1 MLFGDNGMQILKT
14 SNVGLALALV
24 MGMASLPTLAITPD
38 PSDQNMYQ
46 REFKLL
52 DVDSNDKLSSAEI
65 KKDPIFEDGGFGK
78 ADKNHN
84 GSLTQDEYAT
94 YKSAVQQ
101 KEAKQTAHDSAIT
114 SKVKTKYLLEKNFR
128 SFKVSVET
136 KDSIVILSGFVDDQ
150 ATKNRAEQ
158 IAAGVKGVKSVKNG
172 LVVKP

>member
-1 MLFGDNGMQILKT
+1 MQILKT
-14 SNVGLALALV
+14 VNVDWMLGLV
-24 MGMASLPTLAITPD
+24 MGLASFSVFAITPD
-38 PSDQNMYQ
+38 PSDQNIYQ

-52 DVDSNDKLSSAEI
+52 DADSNSKLSASEVT
-65 KKDPIFEDGGFGK
+65 KDPIFDGGGFGK

-101 KEAKQTAHDSAIT
+101 KEAKQAAHDGAIT
-114 SKVKTKYLLEKNFR
+114 SKVKANYLLEKNFR

-136 KDSIVILSGFVDDQ
+136 KYGIVILSGFVDDE
-150 ATKNRAEQ
+150 ATKTRAER